1 MKFTLIRQ
9 DSGSG
14 KETLSICEA
23 STLFDKMKTET
34 KSGHI
39 TALRELIPL
48 MEGSYGHYE
57 HIDKLPY
64 IYSAVEYTRTK
75 DGERKMKQYNGLVQ
89 LEVKHLAGLSE
100 IEFVKRQ
107 AALLPQTFAAFCGSS
122 GRSVKIW
129 VRFALSDAGGLPEK
143 ETDAELF
150 HVHAYWLAVKCYQP
164 LFPFDIDLKEPVLT
178 QRCRMTLDE
187 APYYNPDAVP
197 FCLEQPLSMVG
208 EETFRQRKQGK
219 KNLLSR
225 LQPGYESSRTF
236 KKVYEAALN
245 RALQEME
252 DWKRGDDLQ
261 PLLVYLAEHCFKA
274 GIPEEEAVRQTLI
287 HYYREEDEQVIRLEL
302 HNLYQECKGFGKKSS
317 ISREQETAFL
327 LEEFMNRRYELRYNT
342 VLDDLE
348 YRQRDSIH
356 FHFKPVDKR
365 VRNSI
370 SILLVYLAEHCFKAG
385 IPEEEAVRQ
394 TLIHYYREE
403 DEQVIRLELHNLYQE
418 CKGFGKKSS
427 ISREQETAFLLEEF
441 MNRRYELRYN
451 TVLDDLEYR
460 QRDSIHFH
468 FKPVDKRVR
477 NSISICAL
485 KEGISA
491 WDRDVDRF
499 LNSEYVPLYNPVEEY
514 LYEVGRWDGKDR
526 IRALAGLVPCDN
538 PHWQEL
544 FYRWFLSMV
553 AHWRGVDR
561 QHGNNTSPLLVGP
574 QGFRKSTFCRII
586 LPPELRFGYTDSID
600 FKSKQEAERYL
611 GRFFLINIDEFDQI
625 NVSQQGFLKHLLQKP
640 VANLRKPYGNTI
652 REMRRYASF
661 IGTSNQKDL
670 LTDPSGSRRFICIE
684 VTGPINTNVTINYK
698 QLYAQ
703 AMDAIYKG
711 ERYWLNEDDEQILKE
726 TNREFEQVSP
736 LEQLFH
742 CYFSPVAEE
751 EDGEW
756 LTSMQILSYLQTK
769 TRDKLAINKVAQ
781 FGRTLQKLNIP
792 CRKSYRGTLY
802 HLVRME

>member
-1 MKFTLIRQ
+1 MKITLIRQ
-9 DSGSG
+9 DNGNG
-14 KETLSICEA
+14 KETLSVCETNA
-23 STLFDKMKTET
+23 LFEKIKTET

-39 TALRELIPL
+39 TALRNIIPML
-48 MEGSYGHYE
+48 EGTYGKYE

-75 DGERKMKQYNGLVQ
+75 EGERKMKQYNGLVQ
-89 LEVKHLAGLSE
+89 LEVGRLANPSE
-100 IEFVKRQ
+100 MEYVKQQ

-129 VRFALSDAGGLPEK
+129 VRFALPDDRGLPTK
-143 ETDAELF
+143 ESEAELF
-150 HVHAYWLAVKCYQP
+150 HVHAYRLAVKCYQP
-164 LFPFDIDLKEPVLT
+164 MFPFAINLKEPVLT
-178 QRCRMTLDE
+178 QKCRMTLD
-187 APYYNPDAVP
+187 AFPYYNPDAVP
-197 FCLEQPLSMVG
+197 FCLEQPLAMPG
-208 EETFRQRKQGK
+208 EETFRQRKQGEQ
-219 KNLLSR
+219 NPLMR
-225 LQPGYESSRTF
+225 LTPGYDSAETF
-236 KKVYEAALN
+236 TKIFEAALN

-252 DWKRGDDLQ
+252 KWKRGDALQ
-261 PLLVYLAEHCFKA
+261 PLLVHLAEHCFKA

-287 HYYREEDEQVIRLEL
+287 HYYHQEEEQTIRLEL

-317 ISREQETAFL
+317 LSREQEAAFL
-327 LEEFMNRRYELRYNT
+327 LEEFMNRRYEFRYNT

-356 FHFKPVDKR
+356 F
-365 VRNSI
+365 
-370 SILLVYLAEHCFKAG
+370 C
-385 IPEEEAVRQ
+385 
-394 TLIHYYREE
+394 
-403 DEQVIRLELHNLYQE
+403 
-418 CKGFGKKSS
+418 
-427 ISREQETAFLLEEF
+427 
-441 MNRRYELRYN
+441 
-451 TVLDDLEYR
+451 
-460 QRDSIHFH
+460 

-485 KEGISA
+485 KEGISV

-499 LNSEYVPLYNPVEEY
+499 LNSEYIPLYNPVEEY
-514 LYEVGRWDGKDR
+514 LYEVGHWDGKDR
-526 IRALAGLVPCDN
+526 IRALASLVPCDN
-538 PHWQEL
+538 PYWQEL

-553 AHWRGVDR
+553 AHWRGVDK
-561 QHGNNTSPLLVGP
+561 QHGNSTSPLLVGP

-684 VTGPINTNVTINYK
+684 VTAPIDTNVTINYR

-703 AMDAIYKG
+703 AMEAIVKG
-711 ERYWLNEDDEQILKE
+711 ERYWFDDADEAILRE
-726 TNREFEQVSP
+726 TNREFEQMSP
-736 LEQLFH
+736 VEQLFH
-742 CYFSPVAEE
+742 CYFRSPEE
-751 EDGEW
+751 GEEGEY
-756 LTSMQILSYLQTK
+756 LSPMQILEHLRSK
-769 TRDKLAINKVAQ
+769 NKDIKLTASNVNH
-781 FGRTLQKLNIP
+781 FGRILRKNNLEYKRTCKGIVYRVEKL
-792 CRKSYRGTLY
+792 
-802 HLVRME
+802 

>member
-1 MKFTLIRQ
+1 MKITLIRQ
-9 DSGSG
+9 DNGSG

-23 STLFDKMKTET
+23 GTLFDKMKTET
-34 KSGHI
+34 KAGHI
-39 TALRELIPL
+39 TALREIIPL
-48 MEGSYGHYE
+48 LEGTYARYE

-75 DGERKMKQYNGLVQ
+75 EGERKMKQYNGLVQ
-89 LEVKHLAGLSE
+89 LEVSRLAGGSE
-100 IEFVKRQ
+100 AEFVKRQ

-129 VRFALSDAGGLPEK
+129 VRFALPDDGGLPSE
-143 ETDAELF
+143 EAEAELF
-150 HVHAYWLAVKCYQP
+150 HVHAYRLAVKCYQP
-164 LFPFDIDLKEPVLT
+164 MLPFDIDLKEPVLT
-178 QRCRMTLDE
+178 QKCRMTLDE

-197 FCLEQPLSMVG
+197 FCLEQPLTMPG
-208 EETFRQRKQGK
+208 EETFRQRKQEE
-219 KNLLSR
+219 KNPLLR
-225 LQPGYESSRTF
+225 LQPGYESAQTF
-236 KKVYEAALN
+236 TKIYEAALN

-252 DWKRGDDLQ
+252 NWKRGDDLQ
-261 PLLVYLAEHCFKA
+261 SLLVRLAEHCFKA
-274 GIPEEEAVRQTLI
+274 GIPEEEAIRQTMI
-287 HYYREEDEQVIRLEL
+287 HYYREEEEQVIRSIL

-317 ISREQETAFL
+317 ISKEQETAFL
-327 LEEFMNRRYELRYNT
+327 LEEFMKRRYEFRYNT

-348 YRQRDSIH
+348 YRQRDSVH
-356 FHFKPVDKR
+356 FCFKPVDKR

-370 SILLVYLAEHCFKAG
+370 AI
-385 IPEEEAVRQ
+385 
-394 TLIHYYREE
+394 
-403 DEQVIRLELHNLYQE
+403 N
-418 CKGFGKKSS
+418 
-427 ISREQETAFLLEEF
+427 
-441 MNRRYELRYN
+441 
-451 TVLDDLEYR
+451 
-460 QRDSIHFH
+460 
-468 FKPVDKRVR
+468 
-477 NSISICAL
+477 AL

-499 LNSEYVPLYNPVEEY
+499 LNSECVPLYNPVEEY
-514 LYEVGRWDGKDR
+514 LYEAGRWDGKDR

-561 QHGNNTSPLLVGP
+561 QHGNSTSPLLVGS
-574 QGFRKSTFCRII
+574 QGYRKSTFCRII

-684 VTGPINTNVTINYK
+684 VKGMIDNAQPIDYL

-703 AMDAIYKG
+703 AVAALNNN
-711 ERYWLNEDDEQILKE
+711 ERYWL
-726 TNREFEQVSP
+726 T
-736 LEQLFH
+736 H
-742 CYFSPVAEE
+742 EE
-751 EDGEW
+751 EVSQMQANEAFQQRPLFEDLFFQYYRPASHKEEGLKISAGE
-756 LTSMQILSYLQTK
+756 IYLSLQK
-769 TRDKLAINKVAQ
+769 KSGVKLPMSNVSV
-781 FGRTLQKLNIP
+781 FGRFLKKIGLKTQLA
-792 CRKSYRGTLY
+792 SRGRLY
-802 HLVRME
+802 LVVEK

>member
-14 KETLSICEA
+14 KEALSTCDA
-23 STLFDKMKTET
+23 DTLFDKLKTET

-39 TALRELIPL
+39 TALRKIIPL
-48 MEGSYGHYE
+48 LEGSYGHYE
-57 HIDKLPY
+57 HIDKLPS
-64 IYSAVEYTRTK
+64 IYPAVVYTRTK

-89 LEVKHLAGLSE
+89 LEVKHLANLSE
-100 IEFVKRQ
+100 MEFVKRQ
-107 AALLPQTFAAFCGSS
+107 VALLPQTYSAFCGSS

-129 VRFALSDAGGLPEK
+129 VRFALPDGRLPVK
-143 ETDAELF
+143 ESEAELF

-164 LFPFDIDLKEPVLT
+164 MLPFDIELKEPVLT

-187 APYYNPDAVP
+187 SPYYNPDAVP
-197 FCLEQPLSMVG
+197 FCLEQPLTMPG
-208 EETFRQRKQGK
+208 EETFRQRKQGE

-225 LQPGYESSRTF
+225 LQPGFESSQTF
-236 KKVYEAALN
+236 AKIYQAALN
-245 RALQEME
+245 RALLEME
-252 DWKRGDDLQ
+252 NWKRGDDLQ
-261 PLLVYLAEHCFKA
+261 PLLVHLAEHCFKA
-274 GIPEEEAVRQTLI
+274 GIPEEEATRQTLI
-287 HYYREEDEQVIRLEL
+287 HYYRESDEQLIRTTM
-302 HNLYQECKGFGKKSS
+302 HNLYQESKGFGKKSS
-317 ISREQETAFL
+317 ITREQETAFQ
-327 LEEFMNRRYELRYNT
+327 LEEFMNRRYEFRYNS

-356 FHFKPVDKR
+356 F
-365 VRNSI
+365 
-370 SILLVYLAEHCFKAG
+370 Y
-385 IPEEEAVRQ
+385 
-394 TLIHYYREE
+394 
-403 DEQVIRLELHNLYQE
+403 
-418 CKGFGKKSS
+418 
-427 ISREQETAFLLEEF
+427 
-441 MNRRYELRYN
+441 
-451 TVLDDLEYR
+451 
-460 QRDSIHFH
+460 

-514 LYEVGRWDGKDR
+514 LYETGRWDGKDR
-526 IRALAGLVPCDN
+526 IRALAGLVPCAN

-561 QHGNNTSPLLVGP
+561 QHGNNTSPLLVGA
-574 QGFRKSTFCRII
+574 QGYRKSTFCRII

-640 VANLRKPYGNTI
+640 VANLRKPYGSTI
-652 REMRRYASF
+652 CEMRRYASF

-670 LTDPSGSRRFICIE
+670 LADPSGSRRFICVE
-684 VTGPINTNVTINYK
+684 VTGAINTNVTINYK

-711 ERYWLNEDDEQILKE
+711 ERYWLNDEDENILKQ
-726 TNREFEQVSP
+726 TNREFEQTSP

-742 CYFSPVAEE
+742 CYLSPAEE
-751 EDGEW
+751 EESGEW
-756 LTSMQILSYLQTK
+756 MTTMQILNYLQTK

-802 HLVRME
+802 HLVKME